1 MKLKEMPLNYR
12 SFGFATEQFWIAILD
27 WSGALT
33 TLDKKRRDRVLI
45 VPSLGPSM
53 PLLSSKKVCFFFDA
67 SA

>member
-1 MKLKEMPLNYR
+1 MPLKYK

-33 TLDKKRRDRVLI
+33 TLDKKKWERVLI
-45 VPSLGPSM
+45 VPSLGPSV
-53 PLLSSKKVCFFFDA
+53 PLLSSEKVCFFFDA